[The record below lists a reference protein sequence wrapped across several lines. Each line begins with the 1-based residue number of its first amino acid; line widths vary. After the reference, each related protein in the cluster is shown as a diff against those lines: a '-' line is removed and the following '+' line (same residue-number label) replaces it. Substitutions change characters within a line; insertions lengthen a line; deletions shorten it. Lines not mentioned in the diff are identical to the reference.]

1 MAHLQ
6 ELLQH
11 WGNAPCVIARVP
23 PNSVS
28 IDRTL
33 PYGHQHDRSSSSR
46 HSQTPLSQPPR
57 RPSGGRDV
65 AWHHRSASPPRHGSN
80 LGWPSDV
87 PMAFAPPATDSWW
100 PSATTFKFPRLAL
113 AISSPRKDGSK
124 TKKRIVKINDLFGS
138 TIDVNLWESAS
149 KQRGH
154 ELKNMSTPAVVL
166 ILVVRNARVGYFNG
180 KYEYC
185 KSNQTCGS
193 RNFMFPFGTAHRSCG
208 LPSYQLDC
216 VQNVRPVI
224 GIGRQNYTILQIF
237 YHNKTFKL
245 TDDKYFQDCTFSNPI
260 DATWDS
266 GNSIFNIINVN
277 NASLQVYVCGGKCL
291 PYGSYPPEYHNLSCS
306 PKMVTIP
313 AATVQWSIPEERE
326 QSCRDCEKSKG
337 FCGYSLSNS
346 GNFFIC
352 YCQDGPHSKQCS
364 QGRTSKRG
372 VVIGVAIGTAG
383 LLIAVTGLVVCYRN
397 SRPTSD
403 VEQFLH
409 DYVDEMPN
417 RYSYSQLKKITDNF
431 ADKLGEGAYG
441 VVYKGRLS
449 SGNMVAV
456 KILDHSRHSEEQFK
470 NEVGTIGRIHHT
482 NLVRLMGYCFEG
494 ARSALVYEYM
504 INGSLEK
511 FIFAE
516 KGKEQMLNWDQ
527 LYSIALGAARGIAYL
542 HQDCNRRII
551 HFDIKPHNILL
562 DADFTPKVADFGLA
576 KLCGKEDYH
585 ISLTATRG
593 TPGYIA
599 PELWYRNLGP
609 VTDKSDIYSFGMVL
623 LEIVGGRKNINLQA
637 SRSSQIYFPEWAFK
651 LIENGELEKTVREV
665 AREGGCIDDE
675 KAIRLTKVGLW
686 CIQHNSINR
695 PTMRRVVQ
703 MLEGNGEDVVA
714 PPFPF
719 DSPPSPEAP
728 FLSSFREEASSDTL

>member
-1 MAHLQ
+1 
-6 ELLQH
+6 
-11 WGNAPCVIARVP
+11 
-23 PNSVS
+23 
-28 IDRTL
+28 
-33 PYGHQHDRSSSSR
+33 
-46 HSQTPLSQPPR
+46 
-57 RPSGGRDV
+57 
-65 AWHHRSASPPRHGSN
+65 
-80 LGWPSDV
+80 
-87 PMAFAPPATDSWW
+87 
-100 PSATTFKFPRLAL
+100 
-113 AISSPRKDGSK
+113 
-124 TKKRIVKINDLFGS
+124 
-138 TIDVNLWESAS
+138 
-149 KQRGH
+149 
-154 ELKNMSTPAVVL
+154 
-166 ILVVRNARVGYFNG
+166 
-180 KYEYC
+180 
-185 KSNQTCGS
+185 
-193 RNFMFPFGTAHRSCG
+193 MFPFGTAHRSCG

-449 SGNMVAV
+449 S
-456 KILDHSRHSEEQFK
+456 
-470 NEVGTIGRIHHT
+470 
-482 NLVRLMGYCFEG
+482 
-494 ARSALVYEYM
+494 
-504 INGSLEK
+504 
-511 FIFAE
+511 
-516 KGKEQMLNWDQ
+516 
-527 LYSIALGAARGIAYL
+527 
-542 HQDCNRRII
+542 
-551 HFDIKPHNILL
+551 
-562 DADFTPKVADFGLA
+562 
-576 KLCGKEDYH
+576 
-585 ISLTATRG
+585 
-593 TPGYIA
+593 
-599 PELWYRNLGP
+599 
-609 VTDKSDIYSFGMVL
+609 
-623 LEIVGGRKNINLQA
+623 VGGRKNINLQA